1 MAVTEIL
8 LSDPVTTLVT
18 KTNTIASNL
27 GDASTLSTTATNLV
41 AAINEINTQVNK
53 VDSADVISLIQ
64 ANAIDSAEVLALIR
78 ADSGETS
85 IMSNFQKDSARGI
98 GFDSAEGKF
107 FIPSNV
113 INSSML
119 EPLSVTLA
127 KVAADAIDGTKLAD
141 NAVNSEHYTDG
152 SIDTIHIGDLQ
163 VTTAKIAD
171 DNVTE
176 AKIGDDAVSS
186 VQLKTLSTLLI
197 KNSAGSTLKT
207 IHGAGA

>member
-8 LSDPVTTLVT
+8 LSDPITTLVT

-64 ANAIDSAEVLALIR
+64 ANAMDSAEVLALIR

-85 IMSNFQKDSARGI
+85 IMSNFQGDSSTGVALDSSQGRFFVPTDGI
-98 GFDSAEGKF
+98 NTA
-107 FIPSNV
+107 
-113 INSSML
+113 ML

-127 KVAADAIDGTKLAD
+127 KVAADAVDGTKIAD
-141 NAVNSEHYTDG
+141 NSVNSEHYVDG
-152 SIDTIHIGDLQ
+152 SIDTAHIANDQITEALM
-163 VTTAKIAD
+163 AD
-171 DNVTE
+171 D
-176 AKIGDDAVSS
+176 AIGS

-197 KNSAGSTLKT
+197 KDATGSTLKT

>member
-27 GDASTLSTTATNLV
+27 GDVATLSTTATNLV
-41 AAINEINTQVNK
+41 AAINEINIQDK

-64 ANAIDSAEVLALIR
+64 ANAMDSAEVLALIR

-85 IMSNFQKDSARGI
+85 IMSNFQKDSANGI
-98 GFDSAEGKF
+98 GFDSSEGRF
-107 FIPSNV
+107 FIPSNT

-171 DNVTE
+171 D
-176 AKIGDDAVSS
+176 AVGS

>member
-1 MAVTEIL
+1 MAATEIL

-18 KTNTIASNL
+18 KTNTISSDL
-27 GDASTLSTTATNLV
+27 GDKATLTTTDKSNLV
-41 AAINEINTQVNK
+41 AALNEINTQLNK

-64 ANAIDSAEVLALIR
+64 ANAMDSAEVLALIR

-85 IMSNFQKDSARGI
+85 IMSNFQKDSANGI
-98 GFDSAEGKF
+98 GFDSSQGRF
-107 FIPSNV
+107 FVPSNT

-127 KVAADAIDGTKLAD
+127 KVAADAVDGTKIAD
-141 NAVNSEHYTDG
+141 DAINSEHYVDG
-152 SIDTIHIGDLQ
+152 SIDTQHIANDQITEALM
-163 VTTAKIAD
+163 AD
-171 DNVTE
+171 D
-176 AKIGDDAVSS
+176 AIGS

-197 KNSAGSTLKT
+197 KDSAGSTLKT